1 MLLHIFRNNSFL
13 KYKILLGNISY
24 LIEKGRRRDFL
35 NGFRVGLYMMY
46 LEGLFYKYTIKFD
59 TFIQEREIKNIVFI
73 LLFSLQSI
81 IQEGW
86 IIIFFSSLKL
96 VRTKSNKSSISFSKI
111 LSLFIETWPIIG
123 LNSLRTK
130 SKVYIQE

>member
-81 IQEGW
+81 IQEG
-86 IIIFFSSLKL
+86 
-96 VRTKSNKSSISFSKI
+96 
-111 LSLFIETWPIIG
+111 
-123 LNSLRTK
+123 
-130 SKVYIQE
+130 

>member
-1 MLLHIFRNNSFL
+1 MVS
-13 KYKILLGNISY
+13 GS
-24 LIEKGRRRDFL
+24 DC
-35 NGFRVGLYMMY
+35 MMY